1 MDFGC
6 FAFSFKCLNHFK
18 KKILLLMI
26 LENKKF
32 EKLYFFLFSCR
43 VCMYMGAFVYA
54 YEYMFRF
61 MYVCICLDVYMCLW
75 EYVYVSMCKFWC
87 VYMYILYVCIYIYL
101 YVCMYVCLSVCL
113 RVFAS
118 PHFLGTSSIPNDC
131 DHSSQAYLDTHLQI
145 IYANSLQLS
154 LRCNAEP
161 ATLKFPLLVLVH

>member
-1 MDFGC
+1 
-6 FAFSFKCLNHFK
+6 
-18 KKILLLMI
+18 MI

-101 YVCMYVCLSVCL
+101 YVCVSVCMFACVCLTTFFRYKLNSQWLWPFLPGLSGHSPTDHL
-113 RVFAS
+113 RQQSSTFPPLQCRAS
-118 PHFLGTSSIPNDC
+118 YSEIPFTGFSTLAQPC
-131 DHSSQAYLDTHLQI
+131 MRKMK
-145 IYANSLQLS
+145 SLEE
-154 LRCNAEP
+154 EP
-161 ATLKFPLLVLVH
+161 PNIVL